1 MEALETLAATAA
13 TLRGAALCGAA
24 TYRTALVLVK
34 RVRVLQ
40 LLELRQCHVRL
51 HLFLL

>member
-1 MEALETLAATAA
+1 MEALETLAAAAA
-13 TLRGAALCGAA
+13 TLRGTTLCGG
-24 TYRTALVLVK
+24 TTNRTVLVLDK

-40 LLELRQCHVRL
+40 LLELRQSHVRL

>member
-1 MEALETLAATAA
+1 MEALEALAAAATA
-13 TLRGAALCGAA
+13 LRGTLCGG
-24 TYRTALVLVK
+24 TVHRTTLVLVE

-51 HLFLL
+51 HFFLL

>member
-1 MEALETLAATAA
+1 MEALEALAAAA
-13 TLRGAALCGAA
+13 AALCGTLCGGAVH
-24 TYRTALVLVK
+24 RTALVLVE